1 MNTMLNMNIYY
12 TLAACY
18 PVRLSLEPIKGNLLT
33 YLLTYFVS
41 ITYYFL
47 VAFCSDRVHC
57 KKCTNIYLST
67 VKKRKYTWRAKIG
80 PFLMKLVNDDAQKRP
95 IYQIML

>member
-67 VKKRKYTWRAKIG
+67 VSAYMKK
-80 PFLMKLVNDDAQKRP
+80 
-95 IYQIML
+95 IYMAGKNRTIFNEVS